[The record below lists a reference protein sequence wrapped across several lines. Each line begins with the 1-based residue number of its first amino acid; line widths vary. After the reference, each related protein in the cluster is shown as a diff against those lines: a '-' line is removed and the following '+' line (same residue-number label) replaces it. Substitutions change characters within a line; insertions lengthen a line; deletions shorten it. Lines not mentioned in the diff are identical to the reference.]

1 MRIIVAGMALMCAT
15 QVSAAE
21 GKSLLKRKEITQD
34 AIDLSLPAL
43 AARMGLC
50 HLYGDYW
57 YFDLKDSRFL
67 VDVKNGTLVA
77 DILLM
82 NSRDPDG
89 YDQ

>member
-1 MRIIVAGMALMCAT
+1 MRIIVAGIALLCAT
-15 QVSAAE
+15 QLFAAE
-21 GKSLLKRKEITQD
+21 GKNLKRKEITHN

-43 AARMGLC
+43 AVRMGLR
-50 HLYGDYW
+50 HVYGDYW
-57 YFDLKDSRFL
+57 YFDLKDSRFF
-67 VDVKNGTLVA
+67 VDVKHGTLVA